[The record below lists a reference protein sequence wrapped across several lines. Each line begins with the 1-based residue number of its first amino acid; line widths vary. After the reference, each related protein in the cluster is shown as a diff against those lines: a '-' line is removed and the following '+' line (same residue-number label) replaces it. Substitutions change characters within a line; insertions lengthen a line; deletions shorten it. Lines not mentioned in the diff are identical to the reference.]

1 MKSLAFPN
9 IFTDSST
16 KLYED
21 HAATASN
28 LKLLLLSDKMS
39 LLGDP
44 YFGTS
49 IKSLMFEQNSTILQD
64 TIIDEIYTAIL
75 QFMPQIRLERKD
87 IKVTSEGPDV
97 FVNIKATNM
106 LDYTPDLY
114 SINLLT
120 YEVI

>member
-49 IKSLMFEQNSTILQD
+49 IKSLIFEQNSTILQD